1 MKRIR
6 LGVNIDHVATVRN
19 ARGETYPSPLRAALL
34 AQKNGADS
42 VTIHLRED
50 RRHINE
56 FDLKNIKKKLKIPLN
71 LEIAATRE
79 MLKIAIKSKPPFIC
93 IVPEKRKEITTEGGL
108 NLNHNKNFLK
118 KLIRKLKENNSRVSL
133 FIEPNIRDIIQ
144 AKKLNADCVE
154 IHTGKFCNL
163 VNKKKNFKKE
173 FKKIEKVI
181 TMGNDLGLEVHA
193 GHGLTYDSA
202 KILAKLKNI
211 KEFNIGHF
219 LIGESIFVGMSSV
232 IKSFKKILN
241 LWIFSVLGLTL

>member
-19 ARGETYPSPLRAALL
+19 ARGESYPSPLRAALL

-56 FDLKNIKKKLKIPLN
+56 FDLKQIKKKLKIPLN

-79 MLKIAIKSKPPFIC
+79 MLRIAIKSKPPFIC
-93 IVPEKRKEITTEGGL
+93 VVPEKRKEITTEGGL
-108 NLNHNKNFLK
+108 NLSHNKNFLK
-118 KLIRKLKENNSRVSL
+118 ELISNLKNNKSRVSL
-133 FIEPNIRDIIQ
+133 FIEPTLKDIIE

-163 VNKKKNFKKE
+163 VNKKKNYKNE
-173 FKKIEKVI
+173 LKKIKKI
-181 TMGNDLGLEVHA
+181 TKIGNKLGLEVHA
-193 GHGLTYDSA
+193 GHGLTYQSA
-202 KILAKLKNI
+202 KILSKLKNI

-219 LIGESIFVGMSSV
+219 LIGESIFIGMSSA

-241 LWIFSVLGLTL
+241 S

>member
-56 FDLKNIKKKLKIPLN
+56 FDLKKIKKKLKIPLN